1 MFQEITLTYILI
13 CAAINGM
20 HHINVLLGNMN
31 QKGGMG
37 VMVLT
42 PLSTLFQLYRDVPF
56 YWWRKREYPEETTDL
71 SQVTDKLYNIMLYRV
86 VLAMNGVQTHNF
98 SSDRH

>member
-20 HHINVLLGNMN
+20 YHINVLLGNMN
-31 QKGGMG
+31 QKGVMR

-56 YWWRKREYPEETTDL
+56 YWWRKRSTQRKPPTCRKSL
-71 SQVTDKLYNIMLYRV
+71 K
-86 VLAMNGVQTHNF
+86 NF
-98 SSDRH
+98 IT